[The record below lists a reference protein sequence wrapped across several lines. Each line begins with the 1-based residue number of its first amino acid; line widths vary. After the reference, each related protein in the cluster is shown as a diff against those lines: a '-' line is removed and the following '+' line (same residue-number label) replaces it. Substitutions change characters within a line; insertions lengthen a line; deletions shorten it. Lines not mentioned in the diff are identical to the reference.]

1 MSACTKWLKNLVT
14 AQNSMHSDVCHVS
27 INNPVSSS
35 KYYYATMIM
44 MVFSV
49 VVLKTMLGDW
59 ICLSLRDYIMSQVTH
74 LNTVQHSTP
83 VTSAM
88 NEVTTEVF
96 YAH

>member
-1 MSACTKWLKNLVT
+1 
-14 AQNSMHSDVCHVS
+14 
-27 INNPVSSS
+27 
-35 KYYYATMIM
+35 M